1 MVFQKIRKTIC
12 MEKAER
18 YTSRKRRYRRYPGY
32 FLSGIILVSFLAG
45 LLVGILSSYPNT
57 TDTAEEVKLPTVTA
71 SACPADNTTITPVPV
86 ISCSAEAAKPK
97 TKYYDVPLSKD
108 LQDYISSVCSTYSV
122 PCELIYGIIE
132 VESNFRADTVSDTN
146 DYGLMQIN
154 KCNHEW
160 LSSTLGVSNFLDPK
174 ENILCGIYIISGH
187 LEKTDGNVELA
198 LMRYNCGATGAK
210 RLWEQ
215 GIYSTSYTEKV
226 VAAYETYRDISK

>member
-1 MVFQKIRKTIC
+1 

-32 FLSGIILVSFLAG
+32 FLSGIILVGFLAG
-45 LLVGILSSYPNT
+45 LLVGILSSRPNT
-57 TDTAEEVKLPTVTA
+57 VNTVEEVKLPTVAT
-71 SACPADNTTITPVPV
+71 SACPADNIAITPVSV
-86 ISCSAEAAKPK
+86 ISCSTEVAKPEM
-97 TKYYDVPLSKD
+97 KYYDVPLSTE
-108 LQDYISSVCSTYSV
+108 LQDYISSVCSTYNV

-160 LSSTLGVSNFLDPK
+160 LSATLGVSNFLDPK
-174 ENILCGIYIISGH
+174 ENILCGIYIISEH

-198 LMRYNCGATGAK
+198 LMRYNCGANGAK

-215 GIYSTSYTEKV
+215 GIYSTSYTKKV
-226 VAAYETYRDISK
+226 VAAYETYRDISN

>member
-1 MVFQKIRKTIC
+1 

-18 YTSRKRRYRRYPGY
+18 YPSRKRRYRRYSGY

-45 LLVGILSSYPNT
+45 LLVGVLSSRSNM
-57 TDTAEEVKLPTVTA
+57 TDTAEEVKLPTVTT
-71 SACPADNTTITPVPV
+71 SACPADNTAITPVSV

-97 TKYYDVPLSKD
+97 TKYYDVPLPKD

-160 LSSTLGVSNFLDPK
+160 LSSTLGVSDFLDPK

-198 LMRYNCGATGAK
+198 LMRYNCGAAGAK

-226 VAAYETYRDISK
+226 ITAYENYKK

>member
-1 MVFQKIRKTIC
+1 M
-12 MEKAER
+12 
-18 YTSRKRRYRRYPGY
+18 
-32 FLSGIILVSFLAG
+32 SFLAG
-45 LLVGILSSYPNT
+45 LLVGVLSSRSNT
-57 TDTAEEVKLPTVTA
+57 TDTAEEAKLPTVTT

-86 ISCSAEAAKPK
+86 ISCSVEAAKPK
-97 TKYYDVPLSKD
+97 MKYYDVPLSTD
-108 LQDYISSVCSTYSV
+108 LQDYISSVCSTYNV
-122 PCELIYGIIE
+122 PCELIYGMIE

-160 LSSTLGVSNFLDPK
+160 LSETLGVSNFLDPA

-187 LEKTDGNVELA
+187 LEKTNGNAELA
-198 LMRYNCGATGAK
+198 LMRYNCGANGAK

-226 VAAYETYRDISK
+226 MTAYETYRDISN

>member
-1 MVFQKIRKTIC
+1 MVFQKIRKAIC

-18 YTSRKRRYRRYPGY
+18 YPSRKRRYRRYSGY

-45 LLVGILSSYPNT
+45 LLVGVLSSRSNM
-57 TDTAEEVKLPTVTA
+57 TDTAEEAKLPTVTT

-97 TKYYDVPLSKD
+97 MKYYDVPLSTE
-108 LQDYISSVCSTYSV
+108 LQDYISSVCNTYNV
-122 PCELIYGIIE
+122 PCELIYGMIE

-174 ENILCGIYIISGH
+174 ENILCGIFIISGH

-215 GIYSTSYTEKV
+215 GIYSTSYTDKV
-226 VAAYETYRDISK
+226 IAAYETYRDISN